1 MALTKVKAKTA
12 IEWNNSFD
20 ISQDNQVSFTGAS
33 SNSTWSRSAN
43 AWHNDDNTKVIL
55 GSADDLQ
62 IYHSGSHSFI
72 KDSGTGNLQM
82 WTNQLSLLNAAG
94 SESMIQAIEDGAV
107 ELYHNNV
114 KRLETKAGGVQVSGN
129 LMLDTDDDKAIFGA
143 GNDLQIFHNGSESI
157 IDETNQH
164 LIIKTSANNKNI
176 FIQSED
182 TVHIG
187 DVGANEF
194 SAKFVN
200 DGAVELYH
208 NNIKKLNTHV
218 DGVYVNGSNLRLVSG
233 EGVSAK
239 FYLQCDEGDDNDDY
253 WRIVNNQDNNDLTF
267 EHGEGTY
274 ADRLTMTKEGQFT
287 QLADI
292 SNQGTWVY
300 VMDKDGGSVDDSSAQ
315 DMLLFKVNGNAR
327 SGIESGSGGTDLAE
341 FVQASDRRLKTN
353 FRTYTGG
360 WDKIKQIPVQMYDE
374 VLNDNTKEVIGSTA
388 KKDRLGWIADEFQKV
403 FPEAVRGTK
412 DGVDSNGKPI
422 YQAIAPNR
430 IFPDL
435 VQALQTA
442 ITKIE
447 TLEAEVAALKAA

>member
-1 MALTKVKAKTA
+1 
-12 IEWNNSFD
+12 
-20 ISQDNQVSFTGAS
+20 
-33 SNSTWSRSAN
+33 
-43 AWHNDDNTKVIL
+43 
-55 GSADDLQ
+55 
-62 IYHSGSHSFI
+62 
-72 KDSGTGNLQM
+72 
-82 WTNQLSLLNAAG
+82 
-94 SESMIQAIEDGAV
+94 QAIEDGAV

-360 WDKIKQIPVQMYDE
+360 WDK
-374 VLNDNTKEVIGSTA
+374 
-388 KKDRLGWIADEFQKV
+388 
-403 FPEAVRGTK
+403 
-412 DGVDSNGKPI
+412 
-422 YQAIAPNR
+422 
-430 IFPDL
+430 
-435 VQALQTA
+435 
-442 ITKIE
+442 
-447 TLEAEVAALKAA
+447 